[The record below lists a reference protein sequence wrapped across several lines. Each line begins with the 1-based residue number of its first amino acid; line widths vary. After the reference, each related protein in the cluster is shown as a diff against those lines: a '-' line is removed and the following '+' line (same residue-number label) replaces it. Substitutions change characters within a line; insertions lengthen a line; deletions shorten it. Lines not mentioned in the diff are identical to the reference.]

1 MTRPLPNS
9 VKTIKIRIAIEDMTL
24 WDKLFC
30 GYPSGAGG
38 GALLEVFGV
47 PVTTSMVNQFC
58 IQGWKMC
65 LCWLFLKSQV
75 EISRRV
81 RRNNC
86 H

>member
-30 GYPSGAGG
+30 GYPAGAGG
-38 GALLEVFGV
+38 GSLLEMFRL
-47 PVTTSMVNQFC
+47 PLTTSMMNQFC
-58 IQGWKMC
+58 IQGWKMR
-65 LCWLFLKSQV
+65 LCRLLLKSHV
-75 EISRRV
+75 EISRKV
-81 RRNNC
+81 RRTNC